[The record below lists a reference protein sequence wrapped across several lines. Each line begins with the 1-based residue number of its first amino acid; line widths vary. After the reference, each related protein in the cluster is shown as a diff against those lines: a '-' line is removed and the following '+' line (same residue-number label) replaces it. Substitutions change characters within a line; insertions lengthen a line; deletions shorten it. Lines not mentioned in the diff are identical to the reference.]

1 MRNKEMALNDN
12 AEQQLLLSEVIR
24 QLKAEGDF
32 EAAEIGRQE
41 WLQLKEEH
49 TRLCGWTYEA

>member
-1 MRNKEMALNDN
+1 MNRTEMAKHAN
-12 AEQQLLLSEVIR
+12 AEQQLLLSVVIK

>member
-1 MRNKEMALNDN
+1 MAKHAN
-12 AEQQLLLSEVIR
+12 AKQQLLLSAVIK

-49 TRLCGWTYEA
+49 TRLCGWTSEA